1 MDQTVYRFD
10 AQFSCND
17 WINVWLNN
25 RVFMRTLD
33 WLVLFLTL
41 LFISIYGVYKT
52 RGKQSLETYL
62 KGNTA
67 NWWTIGL
74 SIMATQASAITFLS
88 TPGQAYEDG
97 MRFIQFYFGLPL
109 AMIIISIAFVPI
121 YYKLKVY
128 TAYEYLESRFDL
140 KTRTLTALL
149 FIVQRGLAAGITIYA
164 PAIILST
171 LLGWNLTLTNIFI
184 GVLVILYTVSG
195 GTEAVSIT
203 QKQQMAV
210 MMGGMVLAGIMVI
223 QLLPISMPEALRV
236 AGKMDKLN
244 VVNFDFNWEDR
255 YSIWSGMTAAV
266 FLFLSYFGT
275 DQSQVQRYL
284 SGQTL
289 AQSRMG
295 LLMNGFLKIPMQFLI
310 LFIGVLVFVF
320 YQFITPPIHF
330 NQVQTESLRKS
341 SHASELARLEG
352 AFQANFDSS
361 KVIYSQLLSA
371 MEQEKEEAT
380 VAGLTGTLK
389 SLKAGQQEIRTEVKS
404 LLLTHDPEA
413 ETRDTD
419 YVFMRFV
426 MDYLPTGVVGLLFA
440 AIFAAAMSSSS
451 SELNALGTTTTVDL
465 YKRSIRKEASDSHY
479 VRSSKLFTAFW
490 GFGAILF
497 ATYASLFENLIQAVN
512 LLGSL
517 FYGTILGIFI
527 VGFFVKWIKG
537 RAVFLAAIL
546 SEALILVV
554 HFFNGQGLFGL
565 EWNIGF
571 LWYNAIGCLAVVLF
585 GLILQLFVGSSDIK
599 K

>member
-1 MDQTVYRFD
+1 M
-10 AQFSCND
+10 S
-17 WINVWLNN
+17 
-25 RVFMRTLD
+25 TLD
-33 WLVLFLTL
+33 WAVLFFTL
-41 LFISIYGVYKT
+41 VSIAVYGMYKT
-52 RGKQSLETYL
+52 RGKQSLETYI
-62 KGNTA
+62 KGNKD

-109 AMIIISIAFVPI
+109 AMIIISVAFVPI

-128 TAYEYLESRFDL
+128 TAYEYLENRFDL

-184 GVLVILYTVSG
+184 GVLVIAYTVSG

-223 QLLPISMPEALRV
+223 QLLPISMKEALQV

-244 VVNFDFNWEDR
+244 VVNFEFDLADR
-255 YSIWSGMTAAV
+255 YSFWSGMTAAV

-289 AQSRMG
+289 TQSRMG

-320 YQFITPPIHF
+320 YQFIPPPVHF
-330 NQVQTESLRKS
+330 NQVQTEVLRQ
-341 SHASELARLEG
+341 SEYGADFSRLEQSY
-352 AFQANFDSS
+352 QANFDSS
-361 KVIYSQLLSA
+361 KQVYTELLSS
-371 MEQEKEEAT
+371 MDQGKEASTEE
-380 VAGLTGTLK
+380 LTSTLK
-389 SLKAGQQEIRTEVKS
+389 GLKAEQQEIREEVKT
-404 LLLTHDPEA
+404 LLLTHDPET

-451 SELNALGTTTTVDL
+451 SELNALGSTTTVDL
-465 YKRSIRKEASDSHY
+465 YKRSIRKEGSDSHY
-479 VRSSKLFTAFW
+479 VMSSKLFTAFW

-537 RAVFLAAIL
+537 KAVFIAAIG
-546 SEALILVV
+546 SQALILVV
-554 HFFNGQGLFGL
+554 HFFNGKGLMGL

-585 GLILQLFVGSSDIK
+585 GLILQLFVGGSSTK